1 MRKIQILKKKVD
13 ILRYYSIPL
22 LLPIVTATV
31 AMTLKVLIAPPRGK
45 PTTAS

>member
-1 MRKIQILKKKVD
+1 MRKIQTVKKKK
-13 ILRYYSIPL
+13 RYYSIPL